1 MPSPLGRRARG
12 MRPDELAALIQQGR
26 KVEAVKSD
34 ALKRLLDDAEADP
47 RRMDVDPEELVP
59 ASEETL
65 VVDPETGRILVE
77 SEELAPGVEDDYMVD
92 PETGEFI
99 SENFELLEDDGL
111 APVPADMAT
120 PPRRMTREEIDAEIA
135 EIDAM
140 SPEQVRATAAGMT
153 PEPRAG
159 RTFTN
164 SPPESPVEPELT
176 GSYSGPQP
184 IPERVETTG
193 TTRGP
198 SKVTYRGGN
207 KNQPHGGRRVLDKER
222 RPVDPETGEEYG
234 VPTRV
239 LSDMS
244 PDESVQRRLEM
255 KRDVSEGSPVTLDDQ
270 GNPRKASGSNRV
282 SADSQQYRDV
292 IPDNRVG
299 AAIESV
305 FSGDPERLT
314 EFRVW
319 YKTLDDAT
327 RQRVDDR
334 MLADPVGAEAL
345 RVMQGQDIDP
355 ARRAAIESVRQLEGG
370 DVGAAILA
378 PGDPQYIVPDN
389 LRKKGKNPEGV
400 RDRLNYGES
409 MNPES
414 TLPEPG
420 EDGRI
425 RGASGVGSLRKQLAR
440 SQVKDGEYVKESKI
454 NDRQAELDNTSEH
467 QSFAGMLQRTLDEM
481 AGGKQGTK
489 KNAPE
494 QMDTDR
500 GGGAGKKGSRI
511 APEAAMSGSM
521 QDLWRRMQS
530 GDPRSRSLSPAEA
543 FETPEQFAEAALSL
557 AEFNPS
563 RVLNDADAFRALT
576 DAARREFYTPGNVKP
591 ATEAP
596 AVGNNT
602 NPSRVMEANKGE
614 KGGPK
619 SSRTSEPEP
628 KTEGTTRK
636 TDEPVYMDL
645 DATSKA
651 NEERAAE
658 LERVLA
664 NSDQWNNMGLED
676 PNARNLPPP
685 QEILSF
691 DPEAYPEAAKVLRR
705 EGYHLPPQAVEG
717 VTPRWSRNKEL
728 KTNDGASTRFFIRD
742 PIATE
747 PGDVPSGRG
756 AGEPVDVDEAISVED
771 LPDERAAPPT
781 EGKPRMSEDGSS
793 WPPPASGPV
802 DDPGWM
808 RDVLGNR
815 IGGTIE
821 NYRPGNWTPEG
832 ARKATRRALTY
843 GGLGSAVLAG
853 KAMQPSDRTADPLRE
868 ERQARQLEQ
877 YGKPVAE
884 MTPEEKRHWR
894 EQLRLRREMAATGGE

>member
-1 MPSPLGRRARG
+1 MASPLGRYGKRSLA
-12 MRPDELAALIQQGR
+12 PDALAELIQQGR
-26 KVEAVKSD
+26 RADAQKGNAVIK
-34 ALKRLLDDAEADP
+34 LLEETEADP

-65 VVDPETGRILVE
+65 VVDPETGRILAE
-77 SEELAPGVEDDYMVD
+77 SEELAPGVEDEYMVD
-92 PETGEFI
+92 PETGEVI
-99 SENFELLEDDGL
+99 SENFEEIDDDGL

-120 PPRRMTREEIDAEIA
+120 PPSRKTREEIDAEIA

-140 SPEQVRATAAGMT
+140 SPEQVRAAVASMA
-153 PEPRAG
+153 PEPPAG

-176 GSYSGPQP
+176 GSYSGSQP
-184 IPERVETTG
+184 IPERVETSGPTTG
-193 TTRGP
+193 PGGVR
-198 SKVTYRGGN
+198 YRAGN
-207 KNQPHGGRRVLDKER
+207 TQQPHGGQKVVPKQR

-234 VPTRV
+234 IEQRV

-244 PDESVQRRLEM
+244 PDESVQRRLGM
-255 KRDVSEGSPVTLDDQ
+255 KRDVSEGSPVTIDDQ
-270 GNPRKASGSNRV
+270 GNPRKASGANRV
-282 SADSQQYRDV
+282 SAASQQYRDV

-299 AAIESV
+299 AAIDSV
-305 FSGDPERLT
+305 FSGDPDRLN
-314 EFRVW
+314 EFRDW
-319 YKTLDDAT
+319 YSSLDDAT

-345 RVMQGQDIDP
+345 RVMQGQEIDP

-370 DVGAAILA
+370 GKGAATLA

-425 RGASGVGSLRKQLAR
+425 RGASGTGSLRKQLDR
-440 SQVKDGEYVKESKI
+440 GKVKDGEYVDAPRI

-563 RVLNDADAFRALT
+563 RVLSDADAFRALT
-576 DAARREFYTPGNVKP
+576 DAARREFYTPGNVRP
-591 ATEAP
+591 ATDAP

-602 NPSRVMEANKGE
+602 DPSRVMEEKRKKE
-614 KGGPK
+614 KG
-619 SSRTSEPEP
+619 
-628 KTEGTTRK
+628 
-636 TDEPVYMDL
+636 
-645 DATSKA
+645 
-651 NEERAAE
+651 
-658 LERVLA
+658 
-664 NSDQWNNMGLED
+664 
-676 PNARNLPPP
+676 
-685 QEILSF
+685 
-691 DPEAYPEAAKVLRR
+691 
-705 EGYHLPPQAVEG
+705 
-717 VTPRWSRNKEL
+717 
-728 KTNDGASTRFFIRD
+728 
-742 PIATE
+742 
-747 PGDVPSGRG
+747 
-756 AGEPVDVDEAISVED
+756 
-771 LPDERAAPPT
+771 
-781 EGKPRMSEDGSS
+781 
-793 WPPPASGPV
+793 
-802 DDPGWM
+802 
-808 RDVLGNR
+808 
-815 IGGTIE
+815 
-821 NYRPGNWTPEG
+821 
-832 ARKATRRALTY
+832 
-843 GGLGSAVLAG
+843 
-853 KAMQPSDRTADPLRE
+853 
-868 ERQARQLEQ
+868 
-877 YGKPVAE
+877 
-884 MTPEEKRHWR
+884 
-894 EQLRLRREMAATGGE
+894 